1 VLSRLRGNDPQRA
14 QWLATAGLLM
24 MLALFFGGFIVVGGE
39 WFQMWRSTAWNGLD
53 PAFRNTVIA
62 LATAML
68 VHLDGRSTAAPQT
81 EG

>member
-1 VLSRLRGNDPQRA
+1 VAPRRLLRMISDST
-14 QWLATAGLLM
+14 LD
-24 MLALFFGGFIVVGGE
+24 VVGGE

-62 LATAML
+62 LATVVL
-68 VHLDGRSTAAPQT
+68 VYLDGRSTAAPQT